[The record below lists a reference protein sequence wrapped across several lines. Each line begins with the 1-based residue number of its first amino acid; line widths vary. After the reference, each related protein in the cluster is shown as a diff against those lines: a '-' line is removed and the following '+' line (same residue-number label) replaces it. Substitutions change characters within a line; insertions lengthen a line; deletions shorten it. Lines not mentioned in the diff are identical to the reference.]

1 MWCGGNDDW
10 GYDYGDDKGDGDDD
24 EMMVIEI
31 MIVEMI
37 DECDVEYDGDD
48 IREEMMMMIWW
59 MIMMTAM
66 MILSS

>member
-10 GYDYGDDKGDGDDD
+10 GYDYGDDKDDGDDD